1 MKVIVTGGRNFTDV
15 NLVREV
21 LSDINPTLIIHGKC
35 KGADT
40 FASEYA
46 EINGIKEKKYPYL
59 SEHGRAGGPIRNKQ
73 MIDENKDAML
83 TGKINQ
89 NEIARKYKVHYTTI
103 YDILKGRTWKHLKK

>member
-15 NLVREV
+15 NLVWEV

-46 EINGIKEKKYPYL
+46 ELNGIKEKKYPYP

-83 TGKINQ
+83 LSFPGGKGTANCTDYAKSQ
-89 NEIARKYKVHYTTI
+89 GMCVI
-103 YDILKGRTWKHLKK
+103 YVGERWKS